1 MYCSYLHRHPSY
13 GHVTSPSPEL
23 LVIIITATLLV
34 MVMVVV
40 VVESA
45 MRIILSDLNVALKMT
60 TNDGYCDD
68 CDHDDEEEDDD
79 GDYNDEDCNN
89 RQVDRDQRTN

>member
-1 MYCSYLHRHPSY
+1 M
-13 GHVTSPSPEL
+13 
-23 LVIIITATLLV
+23 VIIITATLLV

-45 MRIILSDLNVALKMT
+45 MWNILSDLNVALKMT

-68 CDHDDEEEDDD
+68 CDHDDEDDDDD
-79 GDYNDEDCNN
+79 GDYNDEDGNN
-89 RQVDRDQRTN
+89 MLTC